1 MTGRTVILFNSDKE
15 DSQGKMRRTGHH
27 LRGNVPEVVSIR
39 TDSPD

>member
-1 MTGRTVILFNSDKE
+1 MILFNSDKE

-27 LRGNVPEVVSIR
+27 LRGNVPEVVEVVAIR